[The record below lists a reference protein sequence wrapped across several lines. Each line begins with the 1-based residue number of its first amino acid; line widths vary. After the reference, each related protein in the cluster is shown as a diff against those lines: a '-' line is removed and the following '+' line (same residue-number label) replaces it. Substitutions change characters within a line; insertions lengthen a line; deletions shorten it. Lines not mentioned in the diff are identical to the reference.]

1 MSDKR
6 GGSYVQGRYEI
17 FAAGEVLGQSF
28 DARLSSDNEGVPDSL
43 RMRLYRTDPEG
54 RLLGPLKATHY
65 AVGDVSLL
73 STGIVAS
80 SAPGRGAVLT
90 NRPIERPDSFDRT
103 TFRGDLPAGWD
114 AELYRNGQLL
124 AFTSPNGDGRYEFI
138 DVPLQYGS
146 NRFEIV
152 LYGPQGQIRR
162 EIKQV
167 QVGMDSIPPQQ
178 TWYWA
183 GFAQENADLIEF
195 GSRRRGAFRRGW
207 RGTLGIERGLDTRTS
222 VAAYAHSLMIEDVR
236 RNYGE
241 VALRRSIG
249 PTLLEVAGSY
259 SDDGGGAA
267 RASWLAAFGETYVR
281 ADAMRGWGGFVSDR
295 FINNINGLY
304 GISVDQSV
312 KLGRT
317 VLPLHFD
324 VRHVERRSG
333 IDSLEASARAS
344 AGFRALTFT
353 GQLDWSRTKA
363 PIGPDPPDNLTAS
376 LLANARI
383 GRVRLRG
390 EARFALS
397 GDNDDTRIALIGEWA
412 GKGDSEWRAEVGY
425 DRGLNR
431 ARAGA
436 GYTRRFNKL
445 QLAGFG
451 EVASDGSVAASLSL
465 AFSFGPKPAGGSSGG
480 WRLSSEKLASR
491 GQVIADVWMDD
502 NGDGVWQA
510 GEAALPGVPL
520 TAGNAYIDAATDKQG
535 QATIDGLEPFRPV
548 LIGIDAGSL
557 PDPYVQPALPGVVVS
572 PRAAGDARRA
582 ADGGGGRDRGDGAA
596 RWRQSDRGTE
606 PGTGRRRRTRPRH
619 DADRVRRIFPIR
631 KRRLRTLYGAAG
643 QGIGGGVAARR
654 GLCGAGGARQGDAAR
669 PAGDGGADAAA
680 PRCHGA
686 ERSRTCRWKQRAR
699 PARSARC
706 DRYQSVNRFLEPV
719 TAQEARSAPRAEE
732 RPMSAIRNE
741 WRLPPIGHD
750 AFALLAALAVAA
762 ITLMLHRE
770 AIAGLNLRDADDA
783 MRLAQVRDLIAG
795 QGWFDIRQYRVDP
808 AAGGG
813 LMHWSRFIDIQI
825 AGLIASLRPL
835 LGAEAAERWVIA
847 VYPPLLLLPLFLL
860 FGRIFD
866 ALGGQRLVV
875 PGLLLAATGVTFLH
889 YFAPLRIDHHNWQLL
904 LSVAMLW
911 LALGPPGFRRG
922 LAAALVITV
931 HSEISLEGLAYLAIF
946 GGIFGFEWLRD
957 PKAAP
962 RLAGFAAGLLIF
974 PLLWLAVFRGWQ
986 AMAAVYCDSFSL
998 PYLAG
1003 VTATAAIVSAG
1014 LRAPAAW
1021 TAAWPRRLAGLML
1034 AGGIGAAAFLSLGR
1048 SCFSGPF
1055 AELEP
1060 LVRTHWYV
1068 LVSEGRP
1075 LWELAP
1081 SFAAVSLA
1089 PTIVGLVAAIWAW
1102 RRARGG
1108 PFAANWTQAT
1118 LACLGAALVS
1128 VMVMR
1133 TGAVAHAFLLPAFA
1147 VLALAIWDWSRA
1159 RRTVLGRVGGA
1170 AAILLGLAVGRGG
1183 LAFLRG
1189 RAICAAAAR
1198 RRYRR
1203 RGRGRERPCCRRW
1216 PRRRRPGCSRRSISA
1231 RRCSS
1236 GRRTASLRRGII
1248 AIMRQ

>member
-1 MSDKR
+1 MIRAVLARWKPAVLAGLALVGLVPAGAQALEKTPVSLAADGWSPNEDDSWLFDVRSGQYRLGDGVRGYQTPQGICVDLADVVLALDLAVRVDKKLRRATGWVFDERRSLTIDRDAGEVRAGSQSFRLSATMIRDTPAGWCVDLDSLNSWLGVPIVADMSNSVLRIDTRDKLPFQLAAERRARAAAIRPAAQFDLASLPQASRPYQAWATPSVDVVASAGFVSDKR

-43 RMRLYRTDPEG
+43 RMRLYRTDPDG

-146 NRFEIV
+146 NRFEII

-207 RGTLGIERGLDTRTS
+207 RGTLGLERGLDTRTS

-259 SDDGGGAA
+259 ADDKSGAL

-295 FINNINGLY
+295 FINNIDGLY
-304 GISVDQSV
+304 SVSVDQSV

-324 VRHVERRSG
+324 VRQVERRSG
-333 IDSLEASARAS
+333 IDSVEASARAS
-344 AGFRALTFT
+344 AGLRALSFT
-353 GQLDWSRTKA
+353 GQLDWSRTKV

-383 GRVRLRG
+383 GRVRVRG

-397 GDNDDTRIALIGEWA
+397 GANDDTRIALIGEWA
-412 GKGDSEWRAEVGY
+412 GKDDGEWRAEIGY
-425 DRGLNR
+425 DRGLKR

-436 GYTRRFNKL
+436 GYTRRFKAL

-465 AFSFGPKPAGGSSGG
+465 AFSFGPRPANGSGDGG

-502 NGDGVWQA
+502 NGDGIWQP

-535 QATIDGLEPFRPV
+535 RATIDGLEPFRAV

-572 PRAAGDARRA
+572 PRPGVATRIALPMTAAGEIEGTVRR
-582 ADGGGGRDRGDGAA
+582 DGGNPIEGLTLELIDAEGRVRATTLTEFDGYFLFESVAYGRYVVRLGKASAAALRLDGAFA
-596 RWRQSDRGTE
+596 MPAV
-606 PGTGRRRRTRPRH
+606 PGKATP
-619 DADRVRRIFPIR
+619 RVRLGTVALTPL
-631 KRRLRTLYGAAG
+631 RRD
-643 QGIGGGVAARR
+643 VAAR
-654 GLCGAGGARQGDAAR
+654 DET
-669 PAGDGGADAAA
+669 AGDG
-680 PRCHGA
+680 
-686 ERSRTCRWKQRAR
+686 
-699 PARSARC
+699 
-706 DRYQSVNRFLEPV
+706 N
-719 TAQEARSAPRAEE
+719 
-732 RPMSAIRNE
+732 
-741 WRLPPIGHD
+741 
-750 AFALLAALAVAA
+750 
-762 ITLMLHRE
+762 
-770 AIAGLNLRDADDA
+770 
-783 MRLAQVRDLIAG
+783 
-795 QGWFDIRQYRVDP
+795 
-808 AAGGG
+808 
-813 LMHWSRFIDIQI
+813 
-825 AGLIASLRPL
+825 
-835 LGAEAAERWVIA
+835 
-847 VYPPLLLLPLFLL
+847 
-860 FGRIFD
+860 
-866 ALGGQRLVV
+866 
-875 PGLLLAATGVTFLH
+875 
-889 YFAPLRIDHHNWQLL
+889 
-904 LSVAMLW
+904 
-911 LALGPPGFRRG
+911 
-922 LAAALVITV
+922 
-931 HSEISLEGLAYLAIF
+931 
-946 GGIFGFEWLRD
+946 
-957 PKAAP
+957 
-962 RLAGFAAGLLIF
+962 
-974 PLLWLAVFRGWQ
+974 
-986 AMAAVYCDSFSL
+986 
-998 PYLAG
+998 
-1003 VTATAAIVSAG
+1003 
-1014 LRAPAAW
+1014 
-1021 TAAWPRRLAGLML
+1021 
-1034 AGGIGAAAFLSLGR
+1034 
-1048 SCFSGPF
+1048 
-1055 AELEP
+1055 
-1060 LVRTHWYV
+1060 
-1068 LVSEGRP
+1068 
-1075 LWELAP
+1075 
-1081 SFAAVSLA
+1081 
-1089 PTIVGLVAAIWAW
+1089 
-1102 RRARGG
+1102 RARG
-1108 PFAANWTQAT
+1108 PPET
-1118 LACLGAALVS
+1118 LPTL
-1128 VMVMR
+1128 
-1133 TGAVAHAFLLPAFA
+1133 
-1147 VLALAIWDWSRA
+1147 
-1159 RRTVLGRVGGA
+1159 
-1170 AAILLGLAVGRGG
+1170 
-1183 LAFLRG
+1183 
-1189 RAICAAAAR
+1189 
-1198 RRYRR
+1198 
-1203 RGRGRERPCCRRW
+1203 
-1216 PRRRRPGCSRRSISA
+1216 
-1231 RRCSS
+1231 
-1236 GRRTASLRRGII
+1236 
-1248 AIMRQ
+1248 